1 MKPLAV
7 ALRGKGIRGLIKRVL
22 TINDRYGFT
31 PGKMRNSLK
40 RFGKIL
46 DQYHASATF
55 PIPGIVVSRNPKLL
69 SELKNYNM
77 EFALHGYTHID
88 HSLLSF
94 ERQVADFKLG
104 KQKLDEVGIECS
116 GFRSPYLRH
125 TPDTIAALQKLGF
138 LYDGSQ
144 GISWDVVNGE
154 VKGNLESYERALK
167 FYRAVPAKAFPSL
180 PRLENGLVRIP
191 YSLPDDESLVD
202 RFKLTQSSLMSQLW
216 LQILHKSYE
225 SGELFTLGLHPE
237 RIKECEGAL
246 ISTLQEARSMKPHVW
261 IASQSEIAR
270 WWIDRL
276 NTSISITRD
285 QGGMFELESTGPPGL
300 TILVRN
306 MEMVTPQEPWDGV
319 YNKAAGLNIKF
330 FSDKRPFIGL
340 SEASD
345 AALESF
351 LRQQGYIIERSPLRD
366 AYSFYLD
373 CPSFEAQDE
382 RNILDT
388 IENSSFPL
396 VRLGRW
402 PDAAR
407 SVLSISG
414 DIEGITIW
422 DYSLRFF
429 GK

>member
-1 MKPLAV
+1 
-7 ALRGKGIRGLIKRVL
+7 
-22 TINDRYGFT
+22 
-31 PGKMRNSLK
+31 MRDSLS

-46 DQYHASATF
+46 EQYHASATF
-55 PIPGIVVSRNPKLL
+55 PIPGIVVSRNPKVL
-69 SELKNYNM
+69 SELKKYHM

-94 ERQVADFKLG
+94 ERQMTDFELG
-104 KQKLDEVGIECS
+104 KQKLEEVGIECS

-125 TPDTIAALQKLGF
+125 TPDTITALQKLGF
-138 LYDGSQ
+138 LFDGSQ
-144 GISWDVVNGE
+144 GIAWDVVDGE
-154 VKGNLESYERALK
+154 VNGNLESYERALK
-167 FYRAVPAKAFPSL
+167 FYRAISAKAFPSL
-180 PRLENGLVRIP
+180 PRLEEGLVRIP

-202 RFKLTQSSLMSQLW
+202 RFKLTQPTLMAQLW
-216 LQILHKSYE
+216 VKILQKSYQ

-246 ISTLQEARSMKPHVW
+246 IATLQEARSLKPHVW

-276 NTSISITRD
+276 NTSISVTRD
-285 QGGMFELESTGPPGL
+285 EVGMFELESNGPPGL

-306 MEMVTPQEPWDGV
+306 IQMVTPEEHWDGI
-319 YNKAAGLNIKF
+319 YNQAAGLKINY

-345 AALESF
+345 EALESF
-351 LRQQGYIIERSPLRD
+351 LRQQGYIVERSPHSD

-373 CPSFEAQDE
+373 CPGFEAQDE

-388 IENSSFPL
+388 IENSSLPL